1 MKKFLLYFGF
11 IFTLILL
18 ELLYINFQLDKRI
31 DKIENTQKKH
41 QLTIESL
48 NYVSD
53 QTLNGI
59 DQPNFS
65 KLTSAK

>member
-11 IFTLILL
+11 ITAIIFL
-18 ELLYINFQLDKRI
+18 ELFYINFQVNKRI

-65 KLTSAK
+65 KLISVK